1 MMLKSLLLLVLCTSS
16 AMAATSLPDNRHIVV
31 KGEAVVRTAPDRA
44 DITLEF
50 EAVKAESVQ
59 AKQQVDAQVNELLAG
74 LNKFSVDEK
83 SISAGRIFVE
93 PNMRYDEND
102 NQVKDGFRATRKVKV
117 SLKKLS
123 LLDGFL
129 NFALKVGV
137 NQIEQIQLLSTKASD
152 YEQAAL
158 DKAVANAKQQGSS
171 LASAFEAKLGRV
183 YSIQSQEVGSHF
195 GYGSNSNIER
205 IMVTGS
211 RINAVP
217 EGKYLQESITFRA
230 SVNVVFDLV
239 VE

>member
-1 MMLKSLLLLVLCTSS
+1 MLKLLLPLVLCSSS
-16 AMAATSLPDNRHIVV
+16 AMAASSLPDNHHIVV

-50 EAVKAESVQ
+50 EAVKSESVQ

-74 LNKFSVDEK
+74 LNKFSIDEK

-93 PNMRYDEND
+93 PNMRYDVND

-137 NQIEQIQLLSTKASD
+137 NQIDQIQLLSTKASD

-171 LASAFEAKLGRV
+171 LANAFEAKLGRV

-195 GYGSNSNIER
+195 GYGSNTNIER

-211 RINAVP
+211 RINTVP

>member
-1 MMLKSLLLLVLCTSS
+1 MMLKSLLLLVLCSSS

-50 EAVKAESVQ
+50 EVVKAESVQ

-74 LNKFSVDEK
+74 LNNFFIDEK

-117 SLKKLS
+117 SLKKLP

-183 YSIQSQEVGSHF
+183 YSIQSQEIGSHF
-195 GYGSNSNIER
+195 GYGSNTNIER

-211 RINAVP
+211 RINTVP

>member
-1 MMLKSLLLLVLCTSS
+1 MLKSLLALVLCSSS

-74 LNKFSVDEK
+74 LNNFSIDEK

-117 SLKKLS
+117 SLKQLS

-158 DKAVANAKQQGSS
+158 DKAVANAKQQGSR

-195 GYGSNSNIER
+195 GYGSNTNIER

-211 RINAVP
+211 RINTVP

-239 VE
+239 LE

>member
-1 MMLKSLLLLVLCTSS
+1 MMLKFLLLLVLCSSS

-31 KGEAVVRTAPDRA
+31 KGEAVVRTAPDSA

-50 EAVKAESVQ
+50 EVVKAESVQ

-211 RINAVP
+211 RINTVP

-239 VE
+239 LE

>member
-1 MMLKSLLLLVLCTSS
+1 MMLKSLLPLVLCTSS
-16 AMAATSLPDNRHIVV
+16 AIAATSLPDNRHIVV
-31 KGEAVVRTAPDRA
+31 KGEAVVLTAPDRA

-50 EAVKAESVQ
+50 ETVKAESVQ
-59 AKQQVDAQVNELLAG
+59 AKQQVDEQVNELLAG
-74 LNKFSVDEK
+74 LNNFSIDEK

-117 SLKKLS
+117 SLKQLS

-195 GYGSNSNIER
+195 GYGSNTNIER

-211 RINAVP
+211 RINTVP

-239 VE
+239 LE

>member
-1 MMLKSLLLLVLCTSS
+1 
-16 AMAATSLPDNRHIVV
+16 
-31 KGEAVVRTAPDRA
+31 
-44 DITLEF
+44 
-50 EAVKAESVQ
+50 VQ
-59 AKQQVDAQVNELLAG
+59 AKQQVDEQVNKLLAG
-74 LNKFSVDEK
+74 LNNFSIDEK

-117 SLKKLS
+117 SLKQLS

-195 GYGSNSNIER
+195 GYGSNTNIER

-211 RINAVP
+211 RINTVP

-239 VE
+239 LE

>member
-1 MMLKSLLLLVLCTSS
+1 MMLKSLLPLVLCTSS

-50 EAVKAESVQ
+50 EAVKSESVQ

-74 LNKFSVDEK
+74 LNNFSIDEK

-102 NQVKDGFRATRKVKV
+102 NHVKDGFRATRKVKV
-117 SLKKLS
+117 SLKQLF
-123 LLDGFL
+123 LLDRFL
-129 NFALKVGV
+129 NFVLKVGV

-195 GYGSNSNIER
+195 GYGSNTNIER

-211 RINAVP
+211 RINTVP

>member
-1 MMLKSLLLLVLCTSS
+1 MLKLLLPLVLCSSS
-16 AMAATSLPDNRHIVV
+16 AMAASSLPDNRHIVV

-59 AKQQVDAQVNELLAG
+59 AKKQVDAQVNELLAG

-158 DKAVANAKQQGSS
+158 DKAVANAKQQGSR

-195 GYGSNSNIER
+195 GYGSNTNIER

-211 RINAVP
+211 RINTVP

-239 VE
+239 LE

>member
-1 MMLKSLLLLVLCTSS
+1 MLKLLLPLVLCSSS

-74 LNKFSVDEK
+74 LNNFSIDEK
-83 SISAGRIFVE
+83 SISAGRIFLE

-183 YSIQSQEVGSHF
+183 YSIQSQEIGSHF
-195 GYGSNSNIER
+195 GYGSNTNIER

-211 RINAVP
+211 RINTVP

>member
-1 MMLKSLLLLVLCTSS
+1 MLKSLLLLVLCSSS

-74 LNKFSVDEK
+74 LNNFFIDEK

-117 SLKKLS
+117 SLKKLP

-195 GYGSNSNIER
+195 GYGSNTNIER

-211 RINAVP
+211 RINTVP

>member
-1 MMLKSLLLLVLCTSS
+1 MLKSLLLLVLCSSS

-59 AKQQVDAQVNELLAG
+59 AKQQVDAQVNEILAG

-129 NFALKVGV
+129 NFSLKVGV
-137 NQIEQIQLLSTKASD
+137 NQIDQIQLLSTKASD

-211 RINAVP
+211 RINTVP

-239 VE
+239 LE

>member
-1 MMLKSLLLLVLCTSS
+1 MMLKSLLPLVLCTSS
-16 AMAATSLPDNRHIVV
+16 AIAATSLPDNRHIVV
-31 KGEAVVRTAPDRA
+31 KGEAVVLTAPDRA

-50 EAVKAESVQ
+50 ETVKAESVQ
-59 AKQQVDAQVNELLAG
+59 AKQQVDEQVNKLLAG
-74 LNKFSVDEK
+74 LNNFSIDEK

-117 SLKKLS
+117 SLKQLS

-137 NQIEQIQLLSTKASD
+137 NQIEQIQLLSSKASD

-183 YSIQSQEVGSHF
+183 YSIQSQQVGSHF
-195 GYGSNSNIER
+195 GYGSNTNIER

-211 RINAVP
+211 RINTVP

-239 VE
+239 LE

>member
-1 MMLKSLLLLVLCTSS
+1 
-16 AMAATSLPDNRHIVV
+16 MAATSLPDNRHIVV

-59 AKQQVDAQVNELLAG
+59 AKQQVDTQVNELLAG
-74 LNKFSVDEK
+74 LNNFSIDEK

-183 YSIQSQEVGSHF
+183 YSIQSQEIGSHF
-195 GYGSNSNIER
+195 GYGSNTNIER

-211 RINAVP
+211 RINTVP

>member
-1 MMLKSLLLLVLCTSS
+1 MMLKSLLPLVLCTSS

-50 EAVKAESVQ
+50 EAVKSESVQ

-74 LNKFSVDEK
+74 LNNFSIDEK

-102 NQVKDGFRATRKVKV
+102 NHVKDGFRATRKVKV
-117 SLKKLS
+117 SLKQLS
-123 LLDGFL
+123 LLDRFL
-129 NFALKVGV
+129 NFVLKVGV

-152 YEQAAL
+152 YQQAAL

-195 GYGSNSNIER
+195 GYGSNTNIER

-211 RINAVP
+211 RINTVP

>member
-1 MMLKSLLLLVLCTSS
+1 MMLKSLLLLVLCSSS

-74 LNKFSVDEK
+74 LNKFSIDQK

-137 NQIEQIQLLSTKASD
+137 NQIEHIQLLSTKASD

-195 GYGSNSNIER
+195 GYGSNTNIER

-211 RINAVP
+211 RINTVP

>member
-59 AKQQVDAQVNELLAG
+59 AKQQVDAQVNGLLAG
-74 LNKFSVDEK
+74 LNNFSIDEK

-137 NQIEQIQLLSTKASD
+137 TQIDQIQLLSTKASD

-158 DKAVANAKQQGSS
+158 DKAVANAKQQGSR

-211 RINAVP
+211 RINTVP

-239 VE
+239 LE

>member
-1 MMLKSLLLLVLCTSS
+1 MLKSLLPLVLCSSS

-74 LNKFSVDEK
+74 LNNFSIDEK

-117 SLKKLS
+117 SLKQLS

-195 GYGSNSNIER
+195 GYGSNTNIER

-211 RINAVP
+211 RINTVP

-239 VE
+239 LE

>member
-1 MMLKSLLLLVLCTSS
+1 MMLKSLLLLVLCSSS
-16 AMAATSLPDNRHIVV
+16 AMAATSLPDNRHIVI

-74 LNKFSVDEK
+74 LNNFFIDEK

-195 GYGSNSNIER
+195 GYGSNTNIER

-211 RINAVP
+211 RINTVP

>member
-1 MMLKSLLLLVLCTSS
+1 MLKSLLALVLCSSS

-74 LNKFSVDEK
+74 LNNFSIDEK

-117 SLKKLS
+117 SLKQLS

-183 YSIQSQEVGSHF
+183 YSIQSQQVGSHF
-195 GYGSNSNIER
+195 GYGSNTNIER

-211 RINAVP
+211 RINTVP

-239 VE
+239 LE

>member
-16 AMAATSLPDNRHIVV
+16 VMAATSLPDNRHIVV
-31 KGEAVVRTAPDRA
+31 KGEAVVRTAPDMA
-44 DITLEF
+44 NITLEF
-50 EAVKAESVQ
+50 ESVKAESLQ
-59 AKQQVDAQVNELLAG
+59 AKQQVDTQVNKLLAG
-74 LNKFSVDEK
+74 LSNFSIDEK

-102 NQVKDGFRATRKVKV
+102 NLAKDGFRATRKLKV
-117 SLKKLS
+117 SLKQPS

-137 NQIEQIQLLSTKASD
+137 NQIEQIQLLSTKASN
-152 YEQAAL
+152 YEQVAL
-158 DKAVANAKQQGSS
+158 NKAVVNAKQQGSR

-195 GYGSNSNIER
+195 GYGSNNNIEQ

-230 SVNVVFDLV
+230 SVNVVFDLLL
-239 VE
+239 E

>member
-1 MMLKSLLLLVLCTSS
+1 MLKLLLPLVLCSSS

-74 LNKFSVDEK
+74 LNNFSIDEK

-102 NQVKDGFRATRKVKV
+102 NQVKDGFRASRKVKV

-129 NFALKVGV
+129 NFSLKVGV

-183 YSIQSQEVGSHF
+183 YSIQSQEIGSHF
-195 GYGSNSNIER
+195 GYGSNTNIER

-211 RINAVP
+211 RINTVP

>member
-1 MMLKSLLLLVLCTSS
+1 MMLKSLLLLVLYSSS

-59 AKQQVDAQVNELLAG
+59 AKQQVDAQVNGLLAG
-74 LNKFSVDEK
+74 LNNYSIDEK

-137 NQIEQIQLLSTKASD
+137 NQIDQIQLLSTKASY

-183 YSIQSQEVGSHF
+183 YSIQSQEIGSHF
-195 GYGSNSNIER
+195 GYGSNTNIER

-211 RINAVP
+211 RINTVP

>member
-1 MMLKSLLLLVLCTSS
+1 MLKLLLPLVLCSSS

-74 LNKFSVDEK
+74 LNNFSIDEK

-102 NQVKDGFRATRKVKV
+102 NQVKDGFRASRKVKV
-117 SLKKLS
+117 SLKKLF

-183 YSIQSQEVGSHF
+183 YSIQSQEIGSHF
-195 GYGSNSNIER
+195 GYGSNTNIER

-211 RINAVP
+211 RINTVP
-217 EGKYLQESITFRA
+217 EGKYLQESINFRA

>member
-1 MMLKSLLLLVLCTSS
+1 MLKSLLLLVLCSSS

-74 LNKFSVDEK
+74 LNKFSIDQK

-129 NFALKVGV
+129 NFSLKVGV
-137 NQIEQIQLLSTKASD
+137 NQIDQIQLLSTKASD

-211 RINAVP
+211 RINTVP

>member
-1 MMLKSLLLLVLCTSS
+1 MMLKSLLLLVLCSSS

-74 LNKFSVDEK
+74 LNNFFIDEK
-83 SISAGRIFVE
+83 SISAGRVFVE

-183 YSIQSQEVGSHF
+183 YSIQSQEIGSHF
-195 GYGSNSNIER
+195 GYGSNTNIER

-211 RINAVP
+211 RINTVP

>member
-1 MMLKSLLLLVLCTSS
+1 MMLKSLLPLVLCTSS
-16 AMAATSLPDNRHIVV
+16 AIAATSLPDNRHIVV

-74 LNKFSVDEK
+74 LNNFSIDEK

-117 SLKKLS
+117 SLKQLS

-195 GYGSNSNIER
+195 GYGSNTNIER

-211 RINAVP
+211 RINTVP

-239 VE
+239 LE

>member
-1 MMLKSLLLLVLCTSS
+1 MLKSLLLLVLCSSS

-74 LNKFSVDEK
+74 LNNFSIDEK

-211 RINAVP
+211 RINTVP

-239 VE
+239 LE

>member
-1 MMLKSLLLLVLCTSS
+1 MLKLLLPLVLCSSS
-16 AMAATSLPDNRHIVV
+16 AMAASSLPDNRHIVV

-195 GYGSNSNIER
+195 GYGSNTNIER

-211 RINAVP
+211 RINTVP

-239 VE
+239 LE

>member
-1 MMLKSLLLLVLCTSS
+1 MLKLLLPLVLCSSS

-74 LNKFSVDEK
+74 LNNFSIDEK

-158 DKAVANAKQQGSS
+158 DKAVANAKQQGSR

-195 GYGSNSNIER
+195 GYGSNTNIER

-211 RINAVP
+211 RINTVP

-239 VE
+239 

>member
-1 MMLKSLLLLVLCTSS
+1 MLKLLLPLVLCSSS

-74 LNKFSVDEK
+74 LNNFSIDEK

-158 DKAVANAKQQGSS
+158 DKAVANAKQQGSR

-195 GYGSNSNIER
+195 GYGSNTNIER

-211 RINAVP
+211 RINTVP

>member
-1 MMLKSLLLLVLCTSS
+1 MMLKSLLLLVLCSSS

-50 EAVKAESVQ
+50 EVVKAESVQ

-74 LNKFSVDEK
+74 LNNFFIDEK

-195 GYGSNSNIER
+195 GYGSNTNIER

-211 RINAVP
+211 RINTVP

>member
-1 MMLKSLLLLVLCTSS
+1 MLKLLLPLVLCSSS

-59 AKQQVDAQVNELLAG
+59 AKQQVDTQVNELLAG
-74 LNKFSVDEK
+74 LNNFSIDEK

-183 YSIQSQEVGSHF
+183 YSIQSQEIGSHF
-195 GYGSNSNIER
+195 GYGSNTNIER

-211 RINAVP
+211 RINTVP

>member
-1 MMLKSLLLLVLCTSS
+1 MLKSLLPLVLCTSS
-16 AMAATSLPDNRHIVV
+16 AIAATSLPDNRHIVV

-74 LNKFSVDEK
+74 LNNFSIDEK

-117 SLKKLS
+117 SLKQLS

-195 GYGSNSNIER
+195 GYGSNTNIER

-211 RINAVP
+211 RINTVP

-239 VE
+239 LE

>member
-1 MMLKSLLLLVLCTSS
+1 MMLKSLLLLVLCSSS

-31 KGEAVVRTAPDRA
+31 KGEAVVRTAPDSA

-50 EAVKAESVQ
+50 EVVKAESVQ

-74 LNKFSVDEK
+74 LNNFFIDEK

-195 GYGSNSNIER
+195 GYGSNTNIER

-211 RINAVP
+211 RINTVP

>member
-1 MMLKSLLLLVLCTSS
+1 MLKLLLPLVLCSSS
-16 AMAATSLPDNRHIVV
+16 AMAASSLPDNRHIVV

-117 SLKKLS
+117 SLKKLF

-158 DKAVANAKQQGSS
+158 DKAVANAKQQGSR

-195 GYGSNSNIER
+195 GYGSNTNIER

-211 RINAVP
+211 RINTVP

-239 VE
+239 LE

>member
-1 MMLKSLLLLVLCTSS
+1 MLKLLLPLVLCTSS

-50 EAVKAESVQ
+50 EVVKNESVK

-74 LNKFSVDEK
+74 LNNFSIDEK

-183 YSIQSQEVGSHF
+183 YSIQSQEIGSHF
-195 GYGSNSNIER
+195 GYGSNTNIER

-211 RINAVP
+211 RINTVP
-217 EGKYLQESITFRA
+217 EGKYLQESITFRV

>member
-1 MMLKSLLLLVLCTSS
+1 MLKLLLPLVLCSSS

-59 AKQQVDAQVNELLAG
+59 AKQQVDTQVNELLAG
-74 LNKFSVDEK
+74 LNNFSIDEK

-102 NQVKDGFRATRKVKV
+102 NQVKDGFRATRKVKA

-158 DKAVANAKQQGSS
+158 DKAVTNAKQQGSS

-183 YSIQSQEVGSHF
+183 YSIQSQEIGSHF
-195 GYGSNSNIER
+195 GYGSNTNIER

-211 RINAVP
+211 RINTVP

>member
-1 MMLKSLLLLVLCTSS
+1 MMLKSLLLLVLCSSS

-74 LNKFSVDEK
+74 LNNFFIDEK

-117 SLKKLS
+117 SLKKLP

-195 GYGSNSNIER
+195 GYGSNTNIER

-211 RINAVP
+211 RINTVP

>member
-1 MMLKSLLLLVLCTSS
+1 M
-16 AMAATSLPDNRHIVV
+16 
-31 KGEAVVRTAPDRA
+31 RTAPDRA

-158 DKAVANAKQQGSS
+158 DKAVANAKQQGSR

-195 GYGSNSNIER
+195 GYGSNTNIER

-211 RINAVP
+211 RINTVP

-239 VE
+239 LE